1 LGLGSDLACFLV
13 NCFLEKK
20 WLSLIDVIFME
31 PDMEIFL
38 CSSKI
43 ERKGEEI
50 QGMLEELLLPDQL
63 DVIRSVDSLSEKLQK
78 PWEKKPI
85 VIILVYKKDEL
96 LDLVSIREQL
106 HQMRLILVLPDAEK
120 GTISLAHRLRPNYL
134 TYFHSDPQE
143 LRIVLQ
149 RMLKKK

>member
-1 LGLGSDLACFLV
+1 LFSR
-13 NCFLEKK
+13 
-20 WLSLIDVIFME
+20 
-31 PDMEIFL
+31 
-38 CSSKI
+38 

>member
-1 LGLGSDLACFLV
+1 
-13 NCFLEKK
+13 
-20 WLSLIDVIFME
+20 ME
-31 PDMEIFL
+31 PSMQIFL

-43 ERKGEEI
+43 EGKGKEI
-50 QGMLEELLLPDQL
+50 QGMMEELLLTDQL
-63 DVIRSVDSLSEKLQK
+63 DVLRSVDSLSQKLQK

-96 LDLVSIREQL
+96 LDLISIREQL

-134 TYFHSDPQE
+134 TYIYSNPKE
-143 LRIVLQ
+143 LKVVLQ
-149 RMLKKK
+149 RMLEKDNSS

>member
-1 LGLGSDLACFLV
+1 MIWHVFWFIV
-13 NCFLEKK
+13 FKKK
-20 WLSLIDVIFME
+20 WFSLIDMNFME
-31 PDMEIFL
+31 PSMQIFL
-38 CSSKI
+38 CSSKM
-43 ERKGEEI
+43 EDKGKEI
-50 QGMLEELLLPDQL
+50 KGVMEELLLTDQL
-63 DVIRSVDSLSEKLQK
+63 DVLRSVESLSEKLQK

-96 LDLVSIREQL
+96 LDLISIREEL
-106 HQMRLILVLPDAEK
+106 HQMRLILVLPDTEK

-134 TYFHSDPQE
+134 TYFHSDSQE